1 MFIIDM
7 IKLNWIIGFIL
18 FLNVGYS
25 ANDKVIEPWIDTND
39 LYEIKIDM
47 TIEDVIKRLGDPV
60 FIESSYDDE
69 VIITTYNYNFRT
81 KAYDTK
87 IIEDNPSQLS
97 DFSHTWGRTTN
108 IQFAFVDEKLIGWEE
123 DKLTLAMAETE
134 QKNNSRLNYV
144 SLLLNLIL
152 IVKVF

>member
-1 MFIIDM
+1 M

-25 ANDKVIEPWIDTND
+25 ANDKAIEPWIDTND

-47 TIEDVIKRLGDPV
+47 TIEGVIKRLGDPV

-108 IQFAFVDEKLIGWEE
+108 IQFTFVDEKLIGWEE
-123 DKLTLAMAETE
+123 DKLTLSMAETE
-134 QKNNSRLNYV
+134 QKNGSALKYL